1 MNAIQHLC
9 LVSGYLLFSG
19 LSILVTVNNIW
30 YTLKTIK
37 SLSSKN
43 YLNKLFLTKQAYFVI
58 KNF

>member
-1 MNAIQHLC
+1 MNAIQHLS

-43 YLNKLFLTKQAYFVI
+43 YLNKLF
-58 KNF
+58 